1 MSSQLGE
8 AFVPIRA
15 TLDKLDGDLAQA
27 RGKLDKALGSI
38 GGVAAKGFAG
48 LQTVAVAGVAA
59 LAAVGVGAVVLG
71 GQLIGLGSDAEEM
84 MGKFNVVFANTGGQ
98 VTEQL
103 DAFAEAA
110 GRSRF
115 ELMEMA
121 ATFGDTLKPMGFT
134 EEAAADMSVQLSQL
148 AVDLG
153 SFNNME
159 MDEALRRLQGTLIG
173 SHENALAFGVII
185 NENTLK
191 AELAANGWDKLTGA
205 ELEQAK
211 VQARLNLLMKG
222 TTDAQG
228 DAIRTSGS
236 WANQMRALQA
246 TLKDAGTEIGLK
258 LLPAVTPLLS
268 LFGELASR
276 ALPLLAGIFEERIL
290 PVLATVSEA
299 IQSLIGNMEAGMTP
313 VMAFKIAIWEAFP
326 PEIAE
331 QILNIVDVVINLT
344 RAFQN
349 LFREQSFFEDDP
361 AWLLALKAF
370 GDFVRPLVQGILDMV
385 AQFVSWKDVLMAVGV
400 VIASIVLPVLYSI
413 VTAVAPI
420 IAVAVALV
428 AVIALVRNAWEN
440 DWGGIRTFLMDAWQN
455 TIQPALQ
462 QLWEWLSINVPAAL
476 ETLRAWWVDTAWPAI
491 QAALEIA
498 WQVISFIFEAYV
510 FYITQML
517 IPTLVALWDYWVN
530 VAWPAISAALQTAW
544 AAILPLL
551 TALKDFVINTVIPTV
566 QDLYTKWTT
575 IWWPTIQTVLQ
586 NVWTIIKFIF
596 EELGRWINDNI
607 VPWIEF
613 LHQKWVE
620 EIWPAIS
627 AALQTA
633 WGIIQ
638 PLLETAEEWLKTNI
652 PTALDG
658 LRAAWE
664 TVWGALAPLV
674 QPAKDAVEAIL
685 DAAERFWAWLTS
697 HTFSFNISLPDLP
710 DWAIPGSPLPIHTA
724 WANFAQE
731 MNRMS
736 IAPKFDLGG
745 VEAALAVNGG
755 GGGAETVQQDNSR
768 RINLINPRF
777 EGVRDAGNLL
787 EELEALA
794 R

>member
-27 RGKLDKALGSI
+27 RGKLDRALSGI
-38 GGVAAKGFAG
+38 GGMAAKGFAG

-59 LAAVGVGAVVLG
+59 MAAVGVGAVVLG

-103 DAFAEAA
+103 DTFAEAA
-110 GRSRF
+110 GRSRY

-134 EEAAADMSVQLSQL
+134 EEAAGDMAVQLTQL
-148 AVDLG
+148 ATDLG
-153 SFNNME
+153 SFNNMP
-159 MDEALRRLQGTLIG
+159 MDEALQRLQGTLIG

-185 NENTLK
+185 NENTLA
-191 AELAANGWDKLTGA
+191 AELAANGWDELTGA

-211 VQARLNLLMKG
+211 VQARLNLLMAG

-236 WANQMRALQA
+236 WANQVRALQA
-246 TLKDAGTEIGLK
+246 TLKDMGTEIGLK
-258 LLPAVTPLLS
+258 LLPAVTPLLAMM
-268 LFGELASR
+268 GELAR
-276 ALPLLAGIFEERIL
+276 TVL
-290 PVLATVSEA
+290 PVLVSALSGTLIPVIEQVSGLFLDFIEGVASGEDFFGDLANLVWGLADAFGATQEQALWLFNAV
-299 IQSLIGNMEAGMTP
+299 ISLR
-313 VMAFKIAIWEAFP
+313 
-326 PEIAE
+326 
-331 QILNIVDVVINLT
+331 DVVQDVLQPI
-344 RAFQN
+344 
-349 LFREQSFFEDDP
+349 FE
-361 AWLLALKAF
+361 A
-370 GDFVRPLVQGILDMV
+370 VT
-385 AQFVSWKDVLMAVGV
+385 QFVSWQDVLMALGI

-413 VTAVAPI
+413 VTAIAPI

-440 DWGGIRTFLMDAWQN
+440 DWGGIRTFLVDAWQN

-462 QLWEWLSINVPAAL
+462 QLWEWLSIHVPVAL

-491 QAALEIA
+491 QVALEVA
-498 WQVISFIFEAYV
+498 WQVISFVLAA
-510 FYITQML
+510 MWDSL
-517 IPTLVALWDYWVN
+517 INVIIPALVALWDYWVN
-530 VAWPAISAALQTAW
+530 VAWPAIQTALANAW
-544 AAILPLL
+544 AAIEPILI
-551 TALKDFVINTVIPTV
+551 ALKDFIVNTVIPAV

-586 NVWTIIKFIF
+586 NVWTIIKGVF

-620 EIWPAIS
+620 EIWPAIQT
-627 AALQTA
+627 AVETA

-638 PLLETAEEWLKTNI
+638 PLLETAGEWLETNI
-652 PTALDG
+652 PRALDG
-658 LRAAWE
+658 LQAAWD

-685 DAAERFWAWLTS
+685 DAAQRFWDWLTS

-710 DWAIPGSPLPIHTA
+710 EWAIPGSPLPIHTA
-724 WANFAQE
+724 WANFAQD
-731 MNRMS
+731 MARMS

-755 GGGAETVQQDNSR
+755 GGSAETVQQDNSR

-777 EGVRDAGNLL
+777 EGVRDAGNFL